1 MEIKKMEIAKSY
13 IQQEVQA
20 QSCQI
25 ADEGDLLEFQSS
37 VSSDMATELE
47 SKEPENKQNQDNSN
61 QGILGD
67 LISYLESL
75 LEKLI
80 SILNAGKTEN
90 SETAESTGNDGAIPD
105 NPANNY
111 NETHNNT
118 NPNNSTS
125 DIDNIL
131 ANFNKT
137 DKPSGQTAAEPHN
150 PALEDP
156 NFDLAGNKI
165 PYIDEPDESVNMKD
179 GKRTELYLDSPD
191 GTRYYFDNYSDY
203 SKAQLENE
211 KGWAK
216 RTCGTAEIKPEWGQQ
231 TEYYIDYNGSR
242 YYFNSA
248 EDKAKAQEH
257 IKTFTY
263 EKDGKT
269 YTDISMKDQLGF
281 DKLVVGKSPC

>member
-37 VSSDMATELE
+37 VSSDMETELE
-47 SKEPENKQNQDNSN
+47 SEEPENKQNQDNSN

-80 SILNAGKTEN
+80 SILNTGKTEN
-90 SETAESTGNDGAIPD
+90 SETEESTGNDGAIPD

-118 NPNNSTS
+118 NPNKSTS
-125 DIDNIL
+125 DRDENF
-131 ANFNKT
+131 ANFNKA

-150 PALEDP
+150 PALKDP

-203 SKAQLENE
+203 SKARMENE

-269 YTDISMKDQLGF
+269 YTETSMKDQLGF